1 MRHRVMAIGLAVF
14 GLLGMVRAE
23 EHPERTKM
31 CWAHFV
37 GWGFAQTDEH
47 DQVMRV
53 PSTRMLQPAGDRSLL
68 GKEIHDDAGIF
79 LAARKHIETALAYGV
94 DGFCIDI
101 ANPEWYGGGIGHFFG
116 GAEGTP
122 FKIALCMDN
131 LNFSNETLA
140 KGLAAFIRKYK
151 DHPNACR
158 IDGRMVI
165 FVYNL
170 WGKGM
175 DDWLSVR
182 KELKEQGLDA
192 YYIAQPAHET
202 SMWDQPGKLAE
213 ALRGFEGFYDFGC
226 NGFTPEEMRQ
236 RLANGRAAMEKSSR
250 AGGIFCA
257 GIAVGY
263 SGQGSSFYRPFLNTG
278 TLRSNWEAA
287 LANHADWVC
296 LTTWNDYI
304 ENTQFEP
311 SVINRDNLLRINRE
325 YLAQWRGTPAFAR
338 PPQVIYSYHEEVVLG
353 DDLTLE
359 VLNFSYTTAPASAIV
374 RLLDAAGNVLK
385 QFDPVALNQDALSVT
400 TLRLTHEDMRDWGM
414 MRVQASVTENGKAPA
429 WRELYPITRRSGR
442 TESVR
447 TIRLR
452 QDDLGGQKVE
462 LQIQPGEG
470 GGLVASIRL
479 NAWIYAGKA
488 ELLRNGF
495 PVMDTEI
502 RHKQKP
508 VWTHTAVLPT
518 LRVSPGDV
526 YIVRF
531 TDVSGRV
538 TFSVPV
544 HYVTGASELTEQPVI
559 VTGSDFDENWPLWKR
574 RISRLDA
581 PQLTS
586 VRIPEYDV
594 FSVRYDFDQPVEG
607 LLFSTSGWT
616 FPAQRGC
623 GTGFGVWTRKESV
636 PTWRTTTGPEGK
648 ERTVLSFDGKENAV
662 ALTNRAMPTGPFT
675 VELWIRPEA
684 KGTDMT
690 LFLDASGVS
699 LSLDSRLRP
708 ELLRHGHVA
717 PSSVRSPEPV
727 AAGAWTHLAAVY
739 DGKSLQLW
747 QNGRKTAE
755 ASAPV
760 CTNSVNSVSRIGNT
774 LNLDKGFQGDMAGFS
789 LEGAVRASDTFRLW
803 RR

>member
-462 LQIQPGEG
+462 LQIQLGEG

-508 VWTHTAVLPT
+508 VWTHTAALPT

>member
-192 YYIAQPAHET
+192 YYIAQSAHET

-544 HYVTGASELTEQPVI
+544 HYVTGASELTDQPVI

-581 PQLTS
+581 PQLIS

>member
-414 MRVQASVTENGKAPA
+414 MRVQSSVTENCKAPA